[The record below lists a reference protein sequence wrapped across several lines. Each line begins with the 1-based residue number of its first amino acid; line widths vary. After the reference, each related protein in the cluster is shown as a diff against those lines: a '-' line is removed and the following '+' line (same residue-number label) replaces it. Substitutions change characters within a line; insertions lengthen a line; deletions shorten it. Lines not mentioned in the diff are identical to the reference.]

1 MSTPNAVVF
10 YQDEVHFFA
19 ESTIT
24 RGWYRT
30 GSEPKVKSYAGH
42 KSIAYSGFVSPKDGR
57 LITLKVEWFTYETV
71 IESLR
76 SFIEIVKKELG
87 LKKAQRIYLVMDNA
101 PWHKK
106 AKRLIQG
113 DDKLEEYAD
122 IREVLTIVSL
132 PAYSPDLN
140 PIEQVWRITRRE
152 KTHNRFWRT
161 INLLTEVLDGWFAS
175 FRKPNAKLTSLCS
188 FSM

>member
-76 SFIEIVKKELG
+76 NFIEIVKKELG

-113 DDKLEEYAD
+113 GVIK
-122 IREVLTIVSL
+122 
-132 PAYSPDLN
+132 
-140 PIEQVWRITRRE
+140 
-152 KTHNRFWRT
+152 
-161 INLLTEVLDGWFAS
+161 
-175 FRKPNAKLTSLCS
+175 
-188 FSM
+188 

>member
-76 SFIEIVKKELG
+76 NFIEIVKKRVG
-87 LKKAQRIYLVMDNA
+87 AKKGAENLSRYGQCPVAQKS
-101 PWHKK
+101 KK
-106 AKRLIQG
+106 
-113 DDKLEEYAD
+113 
-122 IREVLTIVSL
+122 T
-132 PAYSPDLN
+132 YS
-140 PIEQVWRITRRE
+140 RR
-152 KTHNRFWRT
+152 
-161 INLLTEVLDGWFAS
+161 
-175 FRKPNAKLTSLCS
+175 
-188 FSM
+188 